1 MHKRLRIFAGPNGS
15 GKSTIKKIVEEKVHL
30 GTYINADEIKVT
42 LSRDRNLDFSLYG
55 LTLHKNHF
63 INTFRKSTWSERIN
77 DVEHTISQL
86 YFEGNCIKISD
97 SYVLEDYFVSFI
109 ASYIWDE
116 LLESSNKFT
125 VETVMSHPSKLDF
138 IKRAKEKGFKVYLYF
153 VSLVD
158 PALNKHRVKTRVQ
171 EGGHDVDEDKI
182 EKRYYRTMNDYLL
195 PALKLSNE
203 AYLFDN
209 SHGEA
214 NMFAIKKGNTLEI
227 QGEYIPTWFF
237 TYVINK
243 LDNPK

>member
-1 MHKRLRIFAGPNGS
+1 MPKRLRIFAGPNGS

-42 LSRDRNLDFSLYG
+42 LSRNRYIDFSLYG
-55 LTLHKNHF
+55 LTLHKDHF
-63 INTFRKSTWSERIN
+63 INTLRKSSWSERMN

-97 SYVLEDYFVSFI
+97 SYEQEDYFVTFM

-138 IKRAKEKGFKVYLYF
+138 IKRAKDKGFKVYLYF
-153 VSLVD
+153 VSLAD

-182 EKRYYRTMNDYLL
+182 EKRYYRTMDYLL
-195 PALKLSNE
+195 PALKLSND

-209 SHGEA
+209 SYSEA

-227 QGEYIPTWFF
+227 QGDYVPKWFI
-237 TYVINK
+237 TYVIKK
-243 LDNPK
+243 LKK

>member
-1 MHKRLRIFAGPNGS
+1 MPKRLRIFAGPNGS

-42 LSRDRNLDFSLYG
+42 LSRNRYIDFSLYG
-55 LTLHKNHF
+55 LTLHKDHF
-63 INTFRKSTWSERIN
+63 INTLRKSSWSERMN

-97 SYVLEDYFVSFI
+97 SYEQEDYFVTFM

-138 IKRAKEKGFKVYLYF
+138 IKRAKDKGFKVYLYF
-153 VSLVD
+153 VSLAD

-182 EKRYYRTMNDYLL
+182 EKRYYRTMDYLL
-195 PALKLSNE
+195 PALKLSND

-209 SHGEA
+209 SYSEA

-227 QGEYIPTWFF
+227 QGDYVPKWFI
-237 TYVINK
+237 TYVIKKLNNK
-243 LDNPK
+243 K

>member
-1 MHKRLRIFAGPNGS
+1 MPKRLRIFAGPNGS

-42 LSRDRNLDFSLYG
+42 LSRNRYIDFSLYG
-55 LTLHKNHF
+55 LTLHKDHF
-63 INTFRKSTWSERIN
+63 INTLRKSSWSARMN

-97 SYVLEDYFVSFI
+97 SYEQEDYFVTFM

-138 IKRAKEKGFKVYLYF
+138 IKRAKDKGFKVYLYF
-153 VSLVD
+153 VSLAD

-182 EKRYYRTMNDYLL
+182 EKRYYRTMDYLL
-195 PALKLSNE
+195 PALKLSND

-209 SHGEA
+209 SYSEA

-227 QGEYIPTWFF
+227 QGDYVPKWFI
-237 TYVINK
+237 TYVIKK
-243 LDNPK
+243 LKK

>member
-1 MHKRLRIFAGPNGS
+1 MPKRLRIFAGPNGS

-42 LSRDRNLDFSLYG
+42 LSRNRYIYFSLYG
-55 LTLHKNHF
+55 LTLHKDHF
-63 INTFRKSTWSERIN
+63 INTLRKSSWSERMN

-97 SYVLEDYFVSFI
+97 SYEQEDYFVTFM

-116 LLESSNKFT
+116 LLESSNKYT

-138 IKRAKEKGFKVYLYF
+138 IKRAKDKGFKVYLYF
-153 VSLVD
+153 VSLAD

-182 EKRYYRTMNDYLL
+182 EKRYYRTMDYLL
-195 PALKLSNE
+195 PALKLSND

-209 SHGEA
+209 SYSEA

-227 QGEYIPTWFF
+227 QGDYVPKWFI
-237 TYVINK
+237 TYVIKKLNNK
-243 LDNPK
+243 K

>member
-1 MHKRLRIFAGPNGS
+1 MKRLRIFAGPNGS

-55 LTLHKNHF
+55 LTLHKDHF
-63 INTFRKSTWSERIN
+63 INTLRKSTWSERMK
-77 DVEHTISQL
+77 DVEHMISQL
-86 YFEGNCIKISD
+86 YFEGNCVRISD
-97 SYVLEDYFVSFI
+97 KYELEDYFVTFI

-138 IKRAKEKGFKVYLYF
+138 IKRAKDKGFKVYLYF
-153 VSLVD
+153 VSLAD

-182 EKRYYRTMNDYLL
+182 EKRYYRTMDYLL
-195 PALKLSNE
+195 PALKLSND

-209 SHGEA
+209 SYGEP

-227 QGEYIPTWFF
+227 QGDYIPKWFI
-237 TYVINK
+237 TYVIEKLTNK
-243 LDNPK
+243 K

>member
-1 MHKRLRIFAGPNGS
+1 MPKRLRIFAGPNGS

-42 LSRDRNLDFSLYG
+42 LSRNRYIDFSLYG
-55 LTLHKNHF
+55 LTLHKDHF
-63 INTFRKSTWSERIN
+63 INTLRKSSWSDRMN
-77 DVEHTISQL
+77 DVEHTIAQL

-97 SYVLEDYFVSFI
+97 PYEQEDYFVTFM

-138 IKRAKEKGFKVYLYF
+138 IKRAKDKGFKVYLYF
-153 VSLVD
+153 VSLAD

-182 EKRYYRTMNDYLL
+182 EKRYYRTMDYLL
-195 PALKLSNE
+195 PALKLSND

-209 SHGEA
+209 SYSEA

-227 QGEYIPTWFF
+227 QGDYVPKWFI
-237 TYVINK
+237 TYVIKKLNNK
-243 LDNPK
+243 K

>member
-1 MHKRLRIFAGPNGS
+1 MPKRLRIFAGPNGS

-42 LSRDRNLDFSLYG
+42 LSRNRYIDFSLYG
-55 LTLHKNHF
+55 LTLHKDHF
-63 INTFRKSTWSERIN
+63 INTLRKSSWSERMN

-97 SYVLEDYFVSFI
+97 SYEQEDYFVTFM

-138 IKRAKEKGFKVYLYF
+138 IKRAKDKGFKVYLYF
-153 VSLVD
+153 VSLAD

-182 EKRYYRTMNDYLL
+182 EKRYYRTMDYLL
-195 PALKLSNE
+195 PALKLSND

-209 SHGEA
+209 SYSEA

-227 QGEYIPTWFF
+227 QGDYVPKWFI

-243 LDNPK
+243 LNNKK